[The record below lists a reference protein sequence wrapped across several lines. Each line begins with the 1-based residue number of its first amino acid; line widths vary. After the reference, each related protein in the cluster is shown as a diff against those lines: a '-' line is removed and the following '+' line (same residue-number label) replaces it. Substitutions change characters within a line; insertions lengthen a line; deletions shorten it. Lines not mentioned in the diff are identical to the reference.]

1 MSEYKIVN
9 RVHPTPAFAQ
19 TVAEVEAQ
27 AELDKSLPLVQ
38 EVAQNPEVAK
48 VLRKKGFNVV
58 SYDCAEEDVDNAFK
72 FLEVPKPSAVGVEAM
87 LQKQFG
93 PGSEHCCG
101 NELAEEMKTAEA
113 SRAPFV
119 GKTEE
124 WQPEEGPLVI
134 AFETPESGE
143 VITREEFEQL
153 KADLVLAFKKM
164 GFDVSL

>member
-48 VLRKKGFNVV
+48 VLRKRGFNVPLV
-58 SYDCAEEDVDNAFK
+58 GSDYEEPDEAFK
-72 FLEVPKPSAVGVEAM
+72 FLEVPQM
-87 LQKQFG
+87 
-93 PGSEHCCG
+93 
-101 NELAEEMKTAEA
+101 AEA

-119 GKTEE
+119 GKVVEDWSSCDVCKPADPLNGHLCEE
-124 WQPEEGPLVI
+124 HVEPEVWLV
-134 AFETPESGE
+134 
-143 VITREEFEQL
+143 TRTEFEQL

>member
-48 VLRKKGFNVV
+48 VLRKKGFNVPLV
-58 SYDCAEEDVDNAFK
+58 GSDYEEPDEAFK
-72 FLEVPKPSAVGVEAM
+72 FLEMPQM
-87 LQKQFG
+87 
-93 PGSEHCCG
+93 
-101 NELAEEMKTAEA
+101 AEA
-113 SRAPFV
+113 SRAPLV

-124 WQPEEGPLVI
+124 WQPEESPPVT